1 MVMLRSE
8 RRGERLLKP
17 SRRLW
22 RELSRSSVGG
32 QEEAQSGL
40 HRLSSPRRI
49 SHNVDDDTNEAFPA
63 QEQAHLPVVVNNDA
77 VPEPTRPQSWWKSP
91 QQFPPLSMKSFPN
104 PRLPQTLKQPRIYP
118 SKSSESDVE
127 ASTATIA
134 PYFVNPKVGTEAE
147 PTGRSQVQSDTTEIV
162 DTFLLPEKPSPPSP
176 VQQIDSDAEDEV
188 VSLDSD
194 AEGSDWS
201 WTGLRL
207 STR

>member
-49 SHNVDDDTNEAFPA
+49 SHNVDDDTKEAFPA
-63 QEQAHLPVVVNNDA
+63 QEQAHLPVVVNDDA
-77 VPEPTRPQSWWKSP
+77 VPEPTSTPVLVEEPTTVPSPVDEVLPKSKTP
-91 QQFPPLSMKSFPN
+91 TNLEATAD
-104 PRLPQTLKQPRIYP
+104 LPVEGT
-118 SKSSESDVE
+118 SESDVE

-134 PYFVNPKVGTEAE
+134 PDFVNPKVGTEAE

-162 DTFLLPEKPSPPSP
+162 DTFLLPEKLSPSSP
-176 VQQIDSDAEDEV
+176 VQQNDSDAEDEV

-201 WTGLRL
+201 EVEH
-207 STR
+207 